1 MISDTTTQ
9 HLLKE
14 LAVTK
19 NSFLIYIK
27 GTWEIPFSES
37 LHRLNGEIKQVVS
50 RRLLEDNDI
59 TNNVILLFSSEE
71 ECYSFWNLI
80 TDSPSFDTCC
90 NAFVINNKGEVET
103 ESVS

>member
-1 MISDTTTQ
+1 MISVTTTQ
-9 HLLKE
+9 NILKE
-14 LAVTK
+14 MAVAK

-27 GTWEIPFSES
+27 GLWEIPFSEI
-37 LHRLNGEIKQVVS
+37 LFQLKGETEQVIC
-50 RRLLEDNDI
+50 RHLLEDDNN

-103 ESVS
+103 ESS